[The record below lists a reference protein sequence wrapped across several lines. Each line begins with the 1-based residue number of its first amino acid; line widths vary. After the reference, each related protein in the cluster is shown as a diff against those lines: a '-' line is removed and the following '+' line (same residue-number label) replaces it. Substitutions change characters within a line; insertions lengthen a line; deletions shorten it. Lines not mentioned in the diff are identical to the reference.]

1 MKSKL
6 KTNTKSLL
14 MVISILFNSTI
25 AAEMDYNDID
35 CPKNINSKL
44 TSHEYALLMENYIEI
59 QKKQKVSKI
68 MQGIG
73 NYKCLIKKIRGEAT
87 KKSTNEIRT
96 LITLI
101 EIINNSSQS
110 SEIYQ
115 IEDGLYER
123 FLLQPKDF
131 FETVRWRKHK
141 RGTFCY
147 HLSKSAKSY
156 MVENKIKTEHK
167 DFREYFKEMHSD
179 SLNMLDRENNINHC
193 LSRMYSK
200 MPNLN
205 YAP

>member
-6 KTNTKSLL
+6 KINAYSFLT
-14 MVISILFNSTI
+14 VISISFSI
-25 AAEMDYNDID
+25 PVAAEIDYNDIN
-35 CPKNINSKL
+35 CPKNNSSKL
-44 TSHEYALLMENYIEI
+44 TSHEYALLMENYIEV
-59 QKKQKVSKI
+59 QKEQKVSEMMKG
-68 MQGIG
+68 MGD
-73 NYKCLIKKIRGEAT
+73 YKCLIKKIRGEST

-131 FETVRWRKHK
+131 FETVKWRKHK

-147 HLSKSAKSY
+147 HLSMSAKSY
-156 MVENKIKTEHK
+156 MVENKIKTVHK
-167 DFREYFKEMHSD
+167 DFREYFKETHST
-179 SLNMLDRENNINHC
+179 SLNMLDSEKNINHC